1 MAIDIT
7 QFNKLLPEA
16 KIKAIKSKAPHI
28 IDLFKKNISQL
39 SAPDLSKLFNV
50 ANIEAAAKVETEK
63 FTNFV
68 KKHLE
73 DFSSNIELP
82 IKESELTKKEQAIL
96 KNTFTKPL
104 IFALSRAAEEID
116 SSIKEGKG
124 FLYTTI
130 LSEKTITVLEG
141 IINFKKSIDQVFPGI
156 SDKFISLALGALLG
170 ACSPPLAFILKSSG
184 ILDKAADLLST
195 ENLEK
200 TVGKMYV
207 SLDKIKADKE
217 LKEMHKV
224 GEIKVEMAKVIG
236 ADPIIMEKLHLKLED
251 ATIVMSEISK
261 KPLSKEYLKNV
272 IDYSEKHIPSSNQD
286 LENKMQ
292 KLRETTINALEANN
306 ISPELQVKVIEIVDK
321 NIDKA
326 KEEMKLCLKN
336 DVKIIDK
343 VGSVMKAASKFDK
356 LDGQINALG
365 KDLNKEN
372 FKSLQEC
379 TKALKD
385 EVNITL
391 RGDVSK
397 LIVKG
402 NISKELAKV
411 VGAGLANEVLI
422 NNNKQAS
429 MQISK

>member
-1 MAIDIT
+1 
-7 QFNKLLPEA
+7 
-16 KIKAIKSKAPHI
+16 
-28 IDLFKKNISQL
+28 
-39 SAPDLSKLFNV
+39 
-50 ANIEAAAKVETEK
+50 
-63 FTNFV
+63 
-68 KKHLE
+68 
-73 DFSSNIELP
+73 
-82 IKESELTKKEQAIL
+82 
-96 KNTFTKPL
+96 
-104 IFALSRAAEEID
+104 
-116 SSIKEGKG
+116 
-124 FLYTTI
+124 
-130 LSEKTITVLEG
+130 
-141 IINFKKSIDQVFPGI
+141 
-156 SDKFISLALGALLG
+156 
-170 ACSPPLAFILKSSG
+170 
-184 ILDKAADLLST
+184 
-195 ENLEK
+195 
-200 TVGKMYV
+200 MYV